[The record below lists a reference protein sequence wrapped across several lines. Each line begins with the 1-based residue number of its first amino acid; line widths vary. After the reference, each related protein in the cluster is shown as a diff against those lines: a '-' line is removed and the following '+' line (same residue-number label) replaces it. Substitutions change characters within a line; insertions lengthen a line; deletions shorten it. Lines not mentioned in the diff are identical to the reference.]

1 MILDRTGAPGRDAR
15 CAVRVTRT
23 GEPCRH
29 CRAGGVVRED
39 DLRAAGIQPPGQ
51 ALEKLVVAAQP

>member
-1 MILDRTGAPGRDAR
+1 MILDRTGVPGSDAR
-15 CAVRVTRT
+15 CAVRLAQ
-23 GEPCRH
+23 GPCRH